1 MPKTILTATVD
12 KQLQRTRNIMQ
23 YVYQIPQTGTCDYI
37 AKFYLYPGAVLIKPS
52 KANLSILIVHLL
64 RLQFP
69 QISGITYKTE
79 DYKYCFYFC

>member
-37 AKFYLYPGAVLIKPS
+37 GAVLIKPS
-52 KANLSILIVHLL
+52 KTNLSILIVHLL

-79 DYKYCFYFC
+79 DYKYCFHFC